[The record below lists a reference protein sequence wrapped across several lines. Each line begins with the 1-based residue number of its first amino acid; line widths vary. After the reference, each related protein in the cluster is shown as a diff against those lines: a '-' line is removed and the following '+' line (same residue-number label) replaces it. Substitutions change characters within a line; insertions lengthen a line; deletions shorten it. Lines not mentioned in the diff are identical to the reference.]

1 MVQARIKAMAKK
13 FGEKLK
19 SLRLHH
25 NMTLEEL
32 AGVIGTSKAY
42 MWQLENKTHAR
53 PSADLLLKIANH
65 FDQAPEFLL
74 DDEQEEPSQR
84 QEDLTFLRKLR
95 KLSESDRQ
103 TIERIIAS
111 FVPSNDTGVNE
122 YDMELS

>member
-1 MVQARIKAMAKK
+1 MVQARIESMAKK

-19 SLRLHH
+19 NLRLHH

-42 MWQLENKTHAR
+42 MWQMENKTHAR
-53 PSADLLLKIANH
+53 PSAELLLKIANH

-74 DDEQEEPSQR
+74 DDQQEEPSQR
-84 QEDLTFLRKLR
+84 QDDLTFLRKLR
-95 KLSESDRQ
+95 KLSETDRQ

-111 FVPSNDTGVNE
+111 FGPSHDTGRHE